1 MNRTLLRALLIG
13 LTGLAAV
20 AHGLPE
26 DRDQPIRISADRAEM
41 DDATG
46 TAVYRGD
53 VRMDQ
58 GTMQVSAATLTI
70 ETEDEA
76 VVRITAEGTQGGEP
90 AHYEQ
95 KPAVDQELVRARAGT
110 IVYLT
115 ADEHIELRGD
125 AHLRQSEDRFEGDL
139 IRYDMRARK
148 VTASSDRDSGRVT
161 FTIAPERL
169 SRGNPPDEA
178 SGSGTSGSG
187 TSGTGTSGTDPA
199 GTD

>member
-1 MNRTLLRALLIG
+1 MNRTLQHALLIG
-13 LTGLAAV
+13 LAGLAAI

-26 DRDQPIRISADRAEM
+26 DRNQPIRISAERAEM

-46 TAVYRGD
+46 TAVYHGD

-58 GTMQVSAATLTI
+58 GSMRVKAATLTI
-70 ETEDEA
+70 KTEDEA

-90 AHYEQ
+90 ARYEQ
-95 KPAVDQELVRARAGT
+95 QPAVDQQLVRARART

-115 ADEHIELRGD
+115 ADEQIELRGD

-139 IRYDMRARK
+139 IRYDMQARK
-148 VTASSDRDSGRVT
+148 VTASSDRNSGRVT

-169 SRGNPPDEA
+169 SKGNRPDDRNETDP
-178 SGSGTSGSG
+178 SDSGTSA
-187 TSGTGTSGTDPA
+187 TEPSGTD
-199 GTD
+199 